1 MRMYFFND
9 PIHSALHGIKYT
21 LENNDFN
28 SAIGIQVFHIIE
40 ELESD
45 YNDKNEEIPTETLES
60 IEKNA
65 REWESIIVEELK
77 RENIISVDDSGILDA
92 ERLVNNPK
100 SLFSNSVWRW
110 LETRPQ
116 NDLTEACQN
125 LAIGSSTSAV
135 ILSLR
140 AVEDCLRRWYEIE
153 MGEELEASWGSV
165 LDELMEEFGD
175 ENKGSDAKLMDQ
187 LSDLPP
193 VLSNLYY
200 LKDKRNEVSHP
211 EKSPNISEAQR
222 TLIIVVSTIIEIHAE
237 IQSDFSVDS
246 ISIELS
252 TDYEDTQ
259 ELILELVEK
268 ISEESPDGT
277 VPRKAIYHLGEQIGL
292 DNEEIENGIVDNLM
306 DGLMY
311 EPAEG
316 TVRPI

>member
-1 MRMYFFND
+1 
-9 PIHSALHGIKYT
+9 
-21 LENNDFN
+21 
-28 SAIGIQVFHIIE
+28 
-40 ELESD
+40 
-45 YNDKNEEIPTETLES
+45 
-60 IEKNA
+60 
-65 REWESIIVEELK
+65 
-77 RENIISVDDSGILDA
+77 
-92 ERLVNNPK
+92 
-100 SLFSNSVWRW
+100 
-110 LETRPQ
+110 
-116 NDLTEACQN
+116 
-125 LAIGSSTSAV
+125 
-135 ILSLR
+135 
-140 AVEDCLRRWYEIE
+140 

-246 ISIELS
+246 ISIELP

-277 VPRKAIYHLGEQIGL
+277 VPRKAIYHLGEQMEL